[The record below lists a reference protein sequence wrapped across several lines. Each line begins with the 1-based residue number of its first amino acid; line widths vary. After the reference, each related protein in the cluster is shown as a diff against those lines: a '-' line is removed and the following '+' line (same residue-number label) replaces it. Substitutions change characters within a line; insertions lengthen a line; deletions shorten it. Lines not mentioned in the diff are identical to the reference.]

1 MFNSSNYN
9 PRNSKV
15 LLKNFLTKPYYK
27 IKSIFDYIKI
37 FVLRKFPKIKLRIN
51 LIIFSAI
58 ALLFLIFSFVLPPN
72 DFPVGTV
79 ILIEEGSTL
88 QQVANHLEEK
98 GVIKSAT
105 VFSGLAKV
113 LMNGRGVI
121 AGDYFFEE
129 KCSVIKVVWRTISA
143 TYGITPTRITFV
155 EGLTVY
161 DIANLMKKEFPRF
174 DKEEFLE
181 IAQEEEGFLFPD
193 TYYFLPSVTPQSV
206 ISTMKDNFYKRIE
219 EISEKIDGFDKDIRE
234 IVIMASILE
243 KEARTLKSK
252 RMIAGILWSRIEI
265 DMPLQVDAVF
275 PYIIGKNTFQLS
287 LEDLKVDSPYNTY
300 TNKGLPIGPIANP
313 SLWSLLATVTPIDSD
328 YLFYL
333 SDMSGNMHYAVDFE
347 QHKSNKRLYL
357 Y

>member
-1 MFNSSNYN
+1 
-9 PRNSKV
+9 V
-15 LLKNFLTKPYYK
+15 
-27 IKSIFDYIKI
+27 IFGS
-37 FVLRKFPKIKLRIN
+37 V
-51 LIIFSAI
+51 
-58 ALLFLIFSFVLPPN
+58 ALLFLFFSLILPPS
-72 DFPVGTV
+72 DFPVGAI

-88 QQVANHLEEK
+88 QQIADDLEEK
-98 GVIKSAT
+98 KVIKSAT
-105 VFSGLAKV
+105 IFTGLAKM

-129 KCSVIKVVWRTISA
+129 KCSVVKVVWRTISA
-143 TYGITPTRITFV
+143 TYGITPTRITFI
-155 EGLTVY
+155 EGSTIY
-161 DIANLMKKEFPRF
+161 DIANLVKKKFPRF
-174 DKEEFLE
+174 DEVEFLE
-181 IAQEEEGFLFPD
+181 IAQKEEGFLFPD

-206 ISTMKDNFYKRIE
+206 ITTMKDNFYKKIE
-219 EISEKIDGFDKDIRE
+219 EISVKIESFDKDLDE

-252 RMIAGILWSRIEI
+252 QMIAGILWKRIEI

-275 PYIIGKNTFQLS
+275 PYIIGKNTYQLS

-300 TNKGLPIGPIANP
+300 RNKGLPIGPIANP

-333 SDMSGNMHYAVDFE
+333 SDQSGNMHYAVDFE